1 MDSEWTGKEMHS
13 WFTAQ
18 TGAGAI
24 TYISFL
30 VNVDAMS
37 AGKGGSVI
45 ALSDNSGAEYAQLF
59 ITNTVV
65 NSYMTFGLGG
75 RSTAPG
81 VWSSGQFATGTT
93 HLVVVSYEIIAGTG
107 NDVMKMWIDPASFGG
122 AAPAYD
128 LTLTGFSDV
137 GAAGLNTLE
146 LKNGSSSPRVII
158 DELRVGPT
166 WAGVTPMAISAPDGD
181 TDGDGLTDEWETQY
195 FGGSTNA
202 HPHAPAATGVNTIY
216 ETYIAGLNP
225 TNPASV
231 FLISDFRPLTSASTL
246 QWQSVSGRVYSVY
259 WTTNL
264 LSGFQPLET
273 NIVWPQS
280 NWTNTIQELQ
290 AGGFYLVK
298 VRLEQ

>member
-1 MDSEWTGKEMHS
+1 
-13 WFTAQ
+13 
-18 TGAGAI
+18 
-24 TYISFL
+24 
-30 VNVDAMS
+30 
-37 AGKGGSVI
+37 
-45 ALSDNSGAEYAQLF
+45 
-59 ITNTVV
+59 
-65 NSYMTFGLGG
+65 
-75 RSTAPG
+75 
-81 VWSSGQFATGTT
+81 
-93 HLVVVSYEIIAGTG
+93 
-107 NDVMKMWIDPASFGG
+107 
-122 AAPAYD
+122 
-128 LTLTGFSDV
+128 
-137 GAAGLNTLE
+137 
-146 LKNGSSSPRVII
+146 
-158 DELRVGPT
+158 
-166 WAGVTPMAISAPDGD
+166 MAISAPDGD